1 MPERNNR
8 AAGPLRNLASH
19 VPAEWWRTLFG
30 ALYLR
35 TDGDVVENDQIT
47 AQEVDVLV
55 AAAALS
61 HRHRILDLC
70 CGQGRH
76 ALELAG
82 ADSTTSP
89 ASIIRAFSCS
99 SPGRGR
105 LLRHCRSRF
114 ARAMRGKACRNAGSS
129 IASTSWAI
137 RSAISTILRTTAAC
151 SKQHGA
157 RSSRV

>member
-1 MPERNNR
+1 MIDDSQANPVSTEIEPPPSTASLHAAEMLERNSR

-19 VPAEWWRTLFG
+19 VPAEWWWTLFG

-76 ALELAG
+76 ALELAL
-82 ADSTTSP
+82 
-89 ASIIRAFSCS
+89 
-99 SPGRGR
+99 RG
-105 LLRHCRSRF
+105 F
-114 ARAMRGKACRNAGSS
+114 AHVTG
-129 IASTSWAI
+129 
-137 RSAISTILRTTAAC
+137 LD
-151 SKQHGA
+151 H
-157 RSSRV
+157 